1 MGLCGVCRGK
11 RAMDDRTDLARCQQ
25 GPDMLAQR
33 SCNCTLERHGTRTQ
47 CRPRDGEALAQHQ
60 SRIEAALHA
69 PLHGDDD
76 DPAILGQAFDF
87 AGNIV
92 TRHHIEHHV
101 NTTRFGDS
109 LRLGHKVLGLVVDG
123 VVRTQRKASRAL
135 FIAARRGDHGG
146 TERTGKL
153 DGGHANAAR
162 AALHQQGFPRL
173 QTRTVKDIAPHREER
188 LRK

>member
-1 MGLCGVCRGK
+1 MGLCGVRRGK

-33 SCNCTLERHGTRTQ
+33 ACNCTLERHGTRTQ

-87 AGNIV
+87 AGDIV

-123 VVRTQRKASRAL
+123 VVCTQ
-135 FIAARRGDHGG
+135 
-146 TERTGKL
+146 
-153 DGGHANAAR
+153 
-162 AALHQQGFPRL
+162 
-173 QTRTVKDIAPHREER
+173 
-188 LRK
+188 